1 MPARKKTKAKSK
13 KKKTVYQGNIYLF
26 EADEDAEGEE
36 VYNVSLLIHAAL
48 IVELARLL
56 EEGELELTDRD
67 QVKLGGRLYEAEDAS
82 YELSGFLYSKD
93 IDRDDWPEL
102 VSDFSD
108 GADDDDDDDDEP
120 PRRSSSTK
128 KKPLRRSRR

>member
-1 MPARKKTKAKSK
+1 MPARKRAKAKSK

-26 EADEDAEGEE
+26 AADDDAEGEE
-36 VYNVSLLIHAAL
+36 VYNASLLIHAAL

-56 EEGELELTDRD
+56 EEGEIELTDRD
-67 QVKLGGRLYEAEDAS
+67 QIKLGGRLYEAEDAS

-102 VSDFSD
+102 VADFSD
-108 GADDDDDDDDEP
+108 GADDDDDDDEP
-120 PRRSSSTK
+120 PRRSSTK